1 MNPLRAPA
9 LAALLA
15 LAGPAV
21 AGEADFP
28 VLPGLEQG
36 RRVWL
41 GTCIGCHADGLAG
54 APPVGDRAAWAPRLA
69 KGRATLLR
77 HALEGFFGPDS
88 AMMPARGGNS
98 ALSDGDVGA
107 ALDYM
112 LGLVA
117 RAPAGAASP
126 SSPPR

>member
-1 MNPLRAPA
+1 MNPARAPA
-9 LAALLA
+9 LLALLA
-15 LAGPAV
+15 LAGPA
-21 AGEADFP
+21 AAAEADFP
-28 VLPGLEQG
+28 PLPGLEQG

-41 GTCIGCHADGLAG
+41 GTCVGCHGDGLAG
-54 APPVGDRAAWAPRLA
+54 APAVGDRGAWAPRLA

-88 AMMPARGGNS
+88 SMMPARGGNDT
-98 ALSDGDVGA
+98 LSDRDVGA

-117 RAPAGAASP
+117 RAPASP
-126 SSPPR
+126 LLTTPR